1 MLKSLLSTF
10 THTQNAPEELC
21 QRYQTNF
28 IREHYTNYF
37 FLVILARMALQLE
50 NVCPTFSSFSPCSF
64 LSSVAINDR
73 KQFHCL
79 NIHVVL
85 NNKTGSLFLEFNK

>member
-1 MLKSLLSTF
+1 MLKLSHNAF
-10 THTQNAPEELC
+10 THTKHAPEELW

-37 FLVILARMALQLE
+37 FLVILARIALQLE
-50 NVCPTFSSFSPCSF
+50 NVGPTFSSFSPCPF

-79 NIHVVL
+79 NMHVVF
-85 NNKTGSLFLEFNK
+85 NNKTGPLLI